1 MNIDNLTGI
10 IIGCAM
16 DVHKTLGPGYLESV
30 YENALSFELSAHGVQ
45 FQRQVPISV
54 IYKNHAV
61 GNFVADLVIENC
73 LIIELKATQN
83 LHDHHGIQLVN
94 YLTATGIDNG
104 LLFNFGA
111 ASLQIRRKHRIYTP
125 SSHPNS
131 QSC

>member
-10 IIGCAM
+10 VIGCAM
-16 DVHKTLGPGYLESV
+16 EVHKTLGPGYLESV
-30 YENALSFELSAHGVQ
+30 YENALAVELCAHGMQ

-54 IYKNHAV
+54 TYKNHAV
-61 GNFVADLVIENC
+61 GNFMADLVIENC

-83 LHDHHGIQLVN
+83 LHDRHGIQLVN

-104 LLFNFGA
+104 LLLNFGVD
-111 ASLQIRRKHRIYTP
+111 SLEIKRKHRIYIP
-125 SSHPNS
+125 KS